1 MSRVQQL
8 ILQVLQSRATRRASK
23 SYLDMFARAAARPPS
38 TAPSCEP
45 ATAAAAPPLSAPSR
59 SSLATDPQSTADRTS
74 HRVPTLDQ
82 TYFAL
87 VKLQG
92 PFTDRQLASIA
103 DGLVYLQTLGLVCAV
118 VLDHDQWPRP
128 PRFGADGERVG
139 VDIDEL
145 AAWTPS
151 PRSRDERVGLAEA
164 GLRARMVRELWRVT
178 DALSAAGAQPR
189 PQAHAVVRVGTAHE
203 LPTAAHEPRTPLVSD
218 VSLAH
223 VYADLQA
230 GHMPVVLPMALADGP
245 HHDAPP
251 RCVCVDADDVMVAL
265 TRDMADP
272 AVFELTPVRLL
283 VITREGGVP
292 SHARGGHPHLMIN
305 LASEYESI
313 RSSYIW
319 HDTHPTALRNL
330 AMVRDCLAYMPSVA
344 SGVLATHR
352 SPQTL
357 IGNLITNKAAYSP
370 SLPPRLLAARR
381 EMRHMPTVVRA
392 GLPVRVLYDWRDV
405 DMGRVQATLEHS
417 FQRRLDRA
425 AYEARLAAS
434 LDFVIVMGDYDG
446 LAIVTREH
454 APDDAPGAPPIA
466 YLDKFAVRPQL
477 QGSGAVDFL
486 WNALRD
492 EVHGLGLLDALNSN
506 GGKGGVGRGRDLVW
520 KSRATNVVNPWYL
533 ERSSGFVRLPSGWL
547 MFWCDAEDR
556 LRQLAGEPI
565 VPAGAR
571 LDDVW
576 TNGPP
581 ALPTLPVI
589 APQEQGRLER
599 WARCLATLPSAW
611 MDR

>member
-23 SYLDMFARAAARPPS
+23 SYLDMFARAAARPQPAVPVGASSSDPGPS
-38 TAPSCEP
+38 LLP
-45 ATAAAAPPLSAPSR
+45 APSR
-59 SSLATDPQSTADRTS
+59 SSLATDPLSTADRTS
-74 HRVPTLDQ
+74 HRVPSLDQ
-82 TYFAL
+82 TYLAL

-118 VLDHDQWPRP
+118 VLDHDQWPHP
-128 PRFGADGERVG
+128 PRFGADGERID
-139 VDIDEL
+139 VDADEL

-151 PRSRDERVGLAEA
+151 HRSRDERVGFAEA
-164 GLRARMVRELWRVT
+164 GLRDHMVRELWRIT
-178 DALSAAGAQPR
+178 DALSTAGAQPR
-189 PQAHAVVRVGTAHE
+189 PQAHAVVCVGTANELRAVTHE
-203 LPTAAHEPRTPLVSD
+203 ARTPLVSD
-218 VSLAH
+218 TSLAH

-230 GHMPVVLPMALADGP
+230 GHMPVMLPMALADGP

-251 RCVCVDADDVMVAL
+251 RCVCVDADDLMVAL
-265 TRDMADP
+265 TRDMTDP
-272 AVFELTPVRLL
+272 ALSSPAFDLTPVRLL

-330 AMVRDCLAYMPSVA
+330 AMVRDCLAFMPSVA
-344 SGVLATHR
+344 SGVMVTHR

-392 GLPVRVLYDWRDV
+392 GLPVRVLYDMNRV
-405 DMGRVQATLEHS
+405 DMDRVQKTLEHS
-417 FQRRLDRA
+417 FQRRLDRR
-425 AYEARLAAS
+425 AYEARLATS

-446 LAIVTREH
+446 VAIVTREH
-454 APDDAPGAPPIA
+454 APDDAPGTLPIA

-486 WNALRD
+486 WGALRD
-492 EVHGLGLLDALNSN
+492 EVHGLGLLDALNHN
-506 GGKGGVGRGRDLVW
+506 GGKGGMGTGRDLVW
-520 KSRATNVVNPWYL
+520 KSRATNVVNSWYL
-533 ERSSGFVRLPSGWL
+533 ERSSGFVRLPHDLQRWL

-556 LRQLAGEPI
+556 LKQLAGEPI

-576 TNGPP
+576 TR
-581 ALPTLPVI
+581 T
-589 APQEQGRLER
+589 
-599 WARCLATLPSAW
+599 T
-611 MDR
+611 

>member
-23 SYLDMFARAAARPPS
+23 SYLDMFARAAARPAPS
-38 TAPSCEP
+38 APSCEP
-45 ATAAAAPPLSAPSR
+45 AAVAAPSLLPPSH
-59 SSLATDPQSTADRTS
+59 SSLATDPLATADRTS
-74 HRVPTLDQ
+74 HRVPSLDQ

-118 VLDHDQWPRP
+118 VLDHDQWPRISL
-128 PRFGADGERVG
+128 GADDSHE
-139 VDIDEL
+139 DEL
-145 AAWTPS
+145 AAWS
-151 PRSRDERVGLAEA
+151 SSHRSRDERVGLAEA
-164 GLRARMVRELWRVT
+164 GLRAHMVRELWRVT

-189 PQAHAVVRVGTAHE
+189 PQAHAVVRVGTATE
-203 LPTAAHEPRTPLVSD
+203 LRAGAHAPRTPLVSD

-230 GHMPVVLPMALADGP
+230 GHMPVVVPMALADGP
-245 HHDAPP
+245 RHDAPP
-251 RCVCVDADDVMVAL
+251 RCVCVDANDVMVAL

-272 AVFELTPVRLL
+272 AVFDLTPVRLL

-330 AMVRDCLAYMPSVA
+330 AMVRDCLAHMPSVA

-392 GLPVRVLYDWRDV
+392 GLPVRVLYDARDI
-405 DMGRVQATLEHS
+405 DMDRVQATLEHS

-425 AYEARLAAS
+425 AYEARLATS

-446 LAIVTREH
+446 IAIVTREH
-454 APDDAPGAPPIA
+454 APDDAPGTPPIA

-486 WNALRD
+486 WGALRD
-492 EVHGLGLLDALNSN
+492 EVHGLGLLDALNNN
-506 GGKGGVGRGRDLVW
+506 GGKGGIGRGRDLVW
-520 KSRATNVVNPWYL
+520 KSRGTNVVNPWYL

-556 LRQLAGEPI
+556 LKELAGEPI
-565 VPAGAR
+565 IPAGAR

-576 TNGPP
+576 TSGPP
-581 ALPTLPVI
+581 RLPMLPVI

-599 WARCLATLPSAW
+599 WAQCLGTLSSAW
-611 MDR
+611 LDR